1 MYTRSHM
8 MTAKK
13 WVLITGASTGIGRA
27 CAELL
32 SSAGFGVYACAR
44 KKSDLAEL
52 ARIPGIEPVTLDVT
66 SAKDVKAAAALVARR
81 KTGLH
86 GLVNNAGIAVAGPL
100 IDLSDGDLL
109 RQFDVNLFGV
119 HRVTRAFL
127 PLLMESNGRVVM
139 MSSDSGFFATPFFGP
154 YCSSKFALEGYA
166 DSLRR
171 EMLLCGVKVVI
182 IQPGRVATPIWD
194 KGEKMLGGGGTEPFS
209 GVARRLGEHAIKKG
223 KSTGLPPA
231 SIARV
236 VQEALTN
243 DNPQLRYLIAPSTLK
258 YRIIKLLPGSRVD
271 AMVKKELEKA

>member
-1 MYTRSHM
+1 M

-13 WVLITGASTGIGRA
+13 WVMITGASTGIGRA

-32 SSAGFGVYACAR
+32 ASSGFGVYACAR
-44 KKSDLAEL
+44 KKKDLDCL
-52 ARIPGIEPVTLDVT
+52 ARIQNIEPVALDVT
-66 SAKDVKAAAALVARR
+66 NPADVKQAAALIARK
-81 KTGLH
+81 KTGLC

-100 IDLSDGDLL
+100 IDITDEDMLK
-109 RQFDVNLFGV
+109 QFAVNLLGV
-119 HRVTRAFL
+119 HRVTRTVL
-127 PLLMESNGRVVM
+127 PLLIESGGRVVM

-194 KGEKMLGGGGTEPFS
+194 KGEEMLDRKGTEPFA
-209 GVARRLGEHAIKKG
+209 GVARRLGEHAIRKG
-223 KSTGLPPA
+223 KSTGLPPVE
-231 SIARV
+231 IARV
-236 VQEALTN
+236 VQEALTTEK
-243 DNPQLRYLIAPSTLK
+243 PRLRYLVAPSTFK

-271 AMVKKELEKA
+271 AMVKKEFTKE

>member
-1 MYTRSHM
+1 
-8 MTAKK
+8 MTDKK

-32 SSAGFGVYACAR
+32 ASSGFGVYACAR
-44 KKSDLAEL
+44 KKGDLADL
-52 ARIPGIEPVTLDVT
+52 ARIPGIEPVALDVT

-81 KTGLH
+81 KTGLY

-100 IDLSDGDLL
+100 IDVTDEDLL

-127 PLLMESNGRVVM
+127 PLLMESAGRIVM
-139 MSSDSGFFATPFFGP
+139 ISSDSGFFATPFFGP

-194 KGEKMLGGGGTEPFS
+194 KGEKMLQGGGTEPFA
-209 GVARRLGEHAIKKG
+209 GIARRLGEHAIKKG
-223 KSTGLPPA
+223 KSTGLQPVL
-231 SIARV
+231 IARL
-236 VQEALTN
+236 VQEALTKVK
-243 DNPQLRYLIAPSTLK
+243 PRLRYLIAPSTLK
-258 YRIIKLLPGSRVD
+258 YRIIKLLPAGRVD
-271 AMVKKELEKA
+271 EMVRKELEK